1 MDSAKLLILF
11 QTVCNPFIVYV
22 NKYAAYEQAYLLKKL
37 SGINFMQE
45 ELSDTIQNLGLSV
58 TSVMDIARESKY
70 RCADITENCG
80 YCGLLIALRAFFSNY
95 VDHFRVALRQIER
108 NKKNVEDWT
117 TLQLCF
123 SLLQISG
130 DVMLKVC

>member
-1 MDSAKLLILF
+1 MH
-11 QTVCNPFIVYV
+11 
-22 NKYAAYEQAYLLKKL
+22 LLKKL
-37 SGINFMQE
+37 SSVNFTQE
-45 ELSDTIQNLGLSV
+45 ELPDTIQNLGLSV

-80 YCGLLIALRAFFSNY
+80 YCGLLSALRVFFSNY
-95 VDHFRVALRQIER
+95 ADRFRVALRQIER
-108 NKKNVEDWT
+108 NKKNIEDWT

-130 DVMLKVC
+130 DVLLKVSNESFFWFQYCCRKIRND